1 MFHNALEAHLN
12 IPAESP
18 SPWSST
24 QMECYAMAEPPPKQS
39 SIFRKVSIERLSSPE
54 QLDQLTPVTSPLN
67 WTGLAAVLLFLATI
81 LFWGFWGEAP
91 SKVHGQGILLKKESL
106 HDVVSIGAGRIES
119 LSVHV
124 EDVVHAGSVLAVLSQ
139 PDLEYRIK
147 EAEGVLRGL
156 EAEKA
161 LLDTLEARAVE
172 LRDEY
177 LKKRQVSLHEVI
189 KVNEGRIESC
199 SARAEQYAT
208 PLEKGRGGR
217 DSYHAEADRC
227 EKAIQENRVFLAE
240 LDELSAQRAE
250 LSSRREKDLKVIRH
264 KIDQTVET
272 IRTLREKLEL
282 HGKVISP
289 RSGRILE
296 IYKDAGNVI
305 NAGEPLVSMEVIE
318 SVSKP
323 LTALLYFHPIEGK
336 RVQPGMEVHVSPSVV
351 KREEYGNLVGEVIHV
366 SGFPAS
372 QRGMLRVLRNEDLVK
387 SLCASGAPIVATVAL
402 SPDPAS
408 AGKYRWTSGKGPP
421 LALQSG
427 TLCSAGVVVSRQTP
441 ASMVLP
447 FLKKHVIGTGDSH
460 VQSGS

>member
-1 MFHNALEAHLN
+1 
-12 IPAESP
+12 
-18 SPWSST
+18 
-24 QMECYAMAEPPPKQS
+24 MAEPTQKLS

-54 QLDQLTPVTSPLN
+54 QLDQLIPVTTPLS
-67 WTGLAAVLLFLATI
+67 WMSLAAVMLFLATV
-81 LFWGFWGEAP
+81 LFWGFLGEVP

-106 HDVVSIGAGRIES
+106 HDVVSLGAGRIES

-124 EDVVHAGSVLAVLSQ
+124 EDVVNAGSVLAVLAQ
-139 PDLEYRIK
+139 PDLEYRIR

-161 LLDTLEARAVE
+161 LLDTLGARAVE

-177 LKKRQVSLHEVI
+177 LQKRQVSLYEVI
-189 KVNEGRIESC
+189 KANEGRIESC
-199 SARAEQYAT
+199 KALAEQNAML
-208 PLEKGRGGR
+208 LEKGRVGR
-217 DSYHAEADRC
+217 DSYQSAADRC
-227 EKAIQENRVFLAE
+227 EKAIQENRVLLAE

-250 LSSRREKDLKVIRH
+250 LSSQREKDLKVIRH
-264 KIDQTVET
+264 KIEQTVEN

-296 IYKDAGNVI
+296 IYKDAGNMI
-305 NAGEPLVSMEVIE
+305 NSGEPLVSMEVIE

-351 KREEYGNLVGEVIHV
+351 KPEEFGNLVGEVIHV

-402 SPDPAS
+402 SPDPVA

-427 TLCSAGVVVSRQTP
+427 TLCSAGVVTGRQTP

-447 FLKKHVIGTGDSH
+447 FLKKHFIGTGGSH
-460 VQSGS
+460 VQTGS